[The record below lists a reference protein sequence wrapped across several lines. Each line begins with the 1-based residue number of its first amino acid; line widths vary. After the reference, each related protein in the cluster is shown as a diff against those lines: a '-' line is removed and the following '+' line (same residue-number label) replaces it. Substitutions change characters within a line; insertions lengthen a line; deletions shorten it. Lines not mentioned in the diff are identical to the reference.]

1 MFPRRSAKMIDKTE
15 IPKNSFE
22 VYKMPSAIRNLDLI
36 TLIIP
41 MDPKRSLMSFSVTE
55 GARLE
60 IKT

>member
-1 MFPRRSAKMIDKTE
+1 MIDKTE
-15 IPKNSFE
+15 IPKKSFE